1 MFKRDFV
8 VATDPDTGVETA
20 LYNPRTQHWKDH
32 FRWDDDKTGL
42 VGLSAVGRATVSR
55 LRINRA
61 RCSSRATALG
71 GSGLTPATGL
81 TPLHPVR
88 CPLGN
93 IPSHAISSHLNW
105 RCDCGGA

>member
-8 VATDPDTGVETA
+8 VATDPGTGVETA

-55 LRINRA
+55 LRINRPDAVRA
-61 RCSSRATALG
+61 RQRWVAAK
-71 GSGLTPATGL
+71 
-81 TPLHPVR
+81 LHPPPV
-88 CPLGN
+88 
-93 IPSHAISSHLNW
+93 
-105 RCDCGGA
+105 